1 MNCDGPAD
9 HVAGVDVDDHV
20 QLIVDTSLRALQ
32 FRVGPV
38 PGALADQVEAER
50 QRILLVLRSVPRR
63 TAVGLRQPRAAE
75 PLFSFRRTLT
85 NFVGPQLDN
94 YTAVPPWP

>member
-38 PGALADQVEAER
+38 PDALADQVEAER
-50 QRILLVLRSVPRR
+50 QRILLVLRSEPRR
-63 TAVGLRQPRAAE
+63 TVVGLKATACSRTSIQFQADPHQLRWPAA
-75 PLFSFRRTLT
+75 
-85 NFVGPQLDN
+85 
-94 YTAVPPWP
+94 